1 MPFFGVQQRKD
12 GTGNCVVAFLYKA
25 MNPVRFTSNH
35 ELFEQRR
42 YQLNQILSF
51 CGDSLEPNGKLF
63 IQKAAKTL
71 DEAEERAGKLRS
83 ELRRRAVQRIIPL
96 TIEQ

>member
-1 MPFFGVQQRKD
+1 
-12 GTGNCVVAFLYKA
+12 
-25 MNPVRFTSNH
+25 
-35 ELFEQRR
+35 
-42 YQLNQILSF
+42 
-51 CGDSLEPNGKLF
+51 LEPNGKLF